1 MKSVIRF
8 FALFVV
14 VAGTAAL
21 ALAPKSTRMVVPS
34 HLAATDGFPVPSC
47 GPYMPGCKVAR

>member
-21 ALAPKSTRMVVPS
+21 ALAPKSVRVAVPS

>member
-1 MKSVIRF
+1 MKSIIRF

-21 ALAPKSTRMVVPS
+21 ALTPKSNQMVVPS
-34 HLAATDGFPVPSC
+34 HLAATAGFPAPSC
-47 GPYMPGCKVAR
+47 GPYMPGCNTR

>member
-21 ALAPKSTRMVVPS
+21 ALAPKSNHVVVPN
-34 HLAATDGFPVPSC
+34 HLASTDGFPVPLC
-47 GPYMPGCKVAR
+47 GPYMPGCNQVR

>member
-21 ALAPKSTRMVVPS
+21 ALTPKSTRMVVPS
-34 HLAATDGFPVPSC
+34 HLAATDGFPAPAC
-47 GPYMPGCKVAR
+47 GPYIPGCKVAR

>member
-21 ALAPKSTRMVVPS
+21 ALTPKANHMVVPS
-34 HLAATDGFPVPSC
+34 HLAATAGFPAPGC
-47 GPYMPGCKVAR
+47 GPYIPGCH